1 MVVHNVPA
9 GLGTYANWDE
19 RLDGLLAWSV
29 MSLQAVKAVEIG
41 RGVVAAESFGSAVHD
56 AIHYA
61 AEDTGKPTRFTREQ
75 NNAGG
80 IEGGVSNGEDIVV
93 RGYLKPISTLRRPLE
108 SVRFDTREATSASYE
123 RSDIC
128 VVPAAGVAA
137 EAMVALTVAGLAQQK
152 FGGDSAARDEAKFRR
167 IHRTDTELLS
177 RSNDSEDCEISR
189 AGALSSPANR
199 LREFDSELRKFVADM
214 FETMYASQGIGLAAQ
229 QVGVA
234 KRITVIDLSQG
245 KDPAQKLVLI
255 NPEIIAREGKQY
267 EEEGCLSFPEI
278 REKIQRA
285 AKVRIRAQDEHGK
298 WFEMD
303 GEELLSRA
311 FQHEIDHL
319 DGMLFIFR
327 MSGLKRDLNLRKIRK
342 MQREGTW

>member
-1 MVVHNVPA
+1 VVLKIVKYP
-9 GLGTYANWDE
+9 DP
-19 RLDGLLAWSV
+19 V
-29 MSLQAVKAVEIG
+29 LQQ
-41 RGVVAAESFGSAVHD
+41 
-56 AIHYA
+56 
-61 AEDTGKPTRFTREQ
+61 P
-75 NNAGG
+75 
-80 IEGGVSNGEDIVV
+80 GEPV
-93 RGYLKPISTLRRPLE
+93 T
-108 SVRFDTREATSASYE
+108 
-123 RSDIC
+123 
-128 VVPAAGVAA
+128 
-137 EAMVALTVAGLAQQK
+137 
-152 FGGDSAARDEAKFRR
+152 
-167 IHRTDTELLS
+167 
-177 RSNDSEDCEISR
+177 
-189 AGALSSPANR
+189 
-199 LREFDSELRKFVADM
+199 EFDSELRKFVADM

-234 KRITVIDLSQG
+234 KRITVIDLGQG

-255 NPEIIAREGKQY
+255 NPEIISREGKQY

-278 REKIQRA
+278 REKISRA

-327 MSGLKRDLNLRKIRK
+327 MSALKRDLNLRKIRK